1 MKINAWVTCFVS
13 SPCPPPTPRRI
24 NNKQPGW
31 CSHLPE
37 HDSLFMRYIC
47 TQRLDSAYL
56 SHLAKEAATVFQD
69 KTWVNLELS
78 SQVVCCVT
86 LWMNTRAIIYKAGL
100 GVVNNKIYF
109 TVLFGFF
116 CFAQVKEKCF
126 AFGCTQWQL
135 DFFSCIQK
143 SNSDTCVRTSCLSIH
158 KRIETLQ
165 LFQYFFSY
173 PLRIR
178 KK

>member
-1 MKINAWVTCFVS
+1 
-13 SPCPPPTPRRI
+13 
-24 NNKQPGW
+24 
-31 CSHLPE
+31 
-37 HDSLFMRYIC
+37 MRYIC

-69 KTWVNLELS
+69 KAWVNLELS

-135 DFFSCIQK
+135 DFLSVLRRVIQAPVLGLLASVYIRELRHYNCFNISSPIHWELEK
-143 SNSDTCVRTSCLSIH
+143 NRGINLEKLHLRVSLLKTLYKAWKILSVV
-158 KRIETLQ
+158 TQ
-165 LFQYFFSY
+165 LNMKTNE
-173 PLRIR
+173 I
-178 KK
+178 